1 MTDCFHCRHPA
12 AADAGLWRSRPAPC
26 RGLQQHLPGDAL
38 LPGVQ
43 HVDMCTAVY
52 SSVQQCTAVYNV
64 DTTPGH
70 TICEL

>member
-43 HVDMCTAVY
+43 HVDTCVHQCTAVY
-52 SSVQQCTAVYNV
+52 SSVQQCTM
-64 DTTPGH
+64 
-70 TICEL
+70 